1 MNQIHLQSAN
11 GNLAAVFPSL
21 VRLCL
26 KQTARGDHERQMKI
40 LTRRHGLDGAPINT
54 LEELGEVYDVS
65 RQRISQLQVKAESR
79 IRQLL
84 EDSLKRRAW
93 DICPS
98 LRSAYADLKD
108 DFAAAGPALSRSR
121 FQSVVRKRF
130 GNAVKG
136 HWFSLFAQTLDY
148 RQLAPSAKVPVA
160 ELSELW
166 VPQGL
171 APQGSIDQVFRT
183 LNALRKSPEG
193 TPLTTLLAEL
203 RSAGHAYIDEPLLRV
218 IISALPRL
226 QITRSEQVR
235 IRTECLTGASDQAWR
250 VLKKHG
256 KPLHRDEI
264 ARRVNALR
272 VGRGQMDPCTTE
284 NIANQMC
291 ADPRFVCSG
300 KSGFWGLKEWG
311 TVSESTIVEAME
323 VALHAAGQPLTMNA
337 LIRATLRLRPDA
349 SPKSVK
355 SYVGQRPE
363 QFVRAGRGKV
373 ALAKWKIDLTD
384 STQRGKVRCSSDDF
398 IAAVELVR
406 DDREALPL
414 KELIDGVAELTG
426 QAEPTVRLR
435 ISDLKGIHIKDMSG
449 QRGKRIHFTCNQIRA
464 PEAAAPTKRQ
474 LIQSS
479 IRSIL
484 SERPAKYRRKA
495 DLHEQ
500 VSRQIP
506 CCRPTF
512 YAYLREMNLDS
523 KTFSQ
528 RGERA

>member
-26 KQTARGDHERQMKI
+26 KQTARGDHERQLKVLI
-40 LTRRHGLDGAPINT
+40 RRHGLDGAPINT
-54 LEELGEVYDVS
+54 LEELGAVCGVS
-65 RQRISQLQVKAESR
+65 RERIRQLQVKAESR
-79 IRQLL
+79 ICQLL
-84 EDSLKRRAW
+84 DGSLKRRGW

-98 LRSAYADLKD
+98 LRSAYADLKSD
-108 DFAAAGPALSRSR
+108 LAAAAPALSRTR

-130 GNAVKG
+130 GNGVKG

-148 RQLAPSAKVPVA
+148 SQLAPSAKVPVA

-171 APQGSIDQVFRT
+171 APQRSIDQVFRT

-203 RSAGHAYIDEPLLRV
+203 RSAGHVCIDEPLLRV

-226 QITRSEQVR
+226 QIMRSEQVR
-235 IRTECLTGASDQAWR
+235 VRTECLTGASDQAWR

-256 KPLHRDEI
+256 KPLHRDEL

-284 NIANQMC
+284 NITNQMC

-311 TVSESTIVEAME
+311 TVSESTIVETME
-323 VALHAAGQPLTMNA
+323 VALHAAGQPLTMKT

-349 SPKSVK
+349 SPKSVE
-355 SYVGQRPE
+355 SYVSQRPE

-373 ALAKWKIDLTD
+373 ALATWKIDLPG

-398 IAAVELVR
+398 VAAVELVR
-406 DDREALPL
+406 DDRQTLPL
-414 KELIDGVAELTG
+414 KELINGVAELTG

-435 ISDLKGIHIKDMSG
+435 ISDLQGILIKDISG

-464 PEAAAPTKRQ
+464 SEAATPTKRQ
-474 LIQSS
+474 QIQRT
-479 IRSIL
+479 IRDMI
-484 SERPAKYRRKA
+484 EREHFQYEQKKELYQALNRRMLCK
-495 DLHEQ
+495 
-500 VSRQIP
+500 RT
-506 CCRPTF
+506 TF
-512 YAYLREMNLDS
+512 YRYFREMTPCDGLRD
-523 KTFSQ
+523 
-528 RGERA
+528 